1 MELGTPQPVNDEL
14 AILCDGDHRM
24 IAVRLAS
31 GPSPELAEAKAAPL
45 SKAPLVSPV
54 AVLRKSVYVADAD
67 DNLLSFVLP
76 ELSPGKST
84 ALGGHC
90 AWGPQTVGKLVLLS
104 TDKRLLIAVNDRQEV
119 AWQAD
124 LKYGPLAWRPFRR

>member
-1 MELGTPQPVNDEL
+1 
-14 AILCDGDHRM
+14 M
-24 IAVRLAS
+24 IAIRLAS

-54 AVLRKSVYVADAD
+54 AVLGKSVYVADAD

-90 AWGPQTVGKLVLLS
+90 AWGP
-104 TDKRLLIAVNDRQEV
+104 
-119 AWQAD
+119 
-124 LKYGPLAWRPFRR
+124 RP